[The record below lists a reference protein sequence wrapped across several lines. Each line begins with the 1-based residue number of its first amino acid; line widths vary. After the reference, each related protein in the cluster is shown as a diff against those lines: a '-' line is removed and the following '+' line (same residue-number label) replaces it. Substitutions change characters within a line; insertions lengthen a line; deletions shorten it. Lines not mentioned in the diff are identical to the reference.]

1 MLNLSKISLVFS
13 LSSLALFTACT
24 DYVAQMEDDFED
36 WKKLQAELYE
46 IETQQSSSS
55 AVQDDDEILPGSSA
69 KLSSSKKASS
79 SSAKAKSSSSVKKG
93 SSSSAKPSS
102 SAKASSVVK
111 GTFKDKRDNVTYE
124 TVTIGSQTWFAENL
138 TYNTEEIGGY
148 CYENKSANCDKYGR
162 LYTWY
167 DANNVC
173 PSGWHLPTKA
183 EFETLIATVGGVK
196 TAGKVL
202 KSTSIDWL
210 ERGFGTDKFGFS
222 ALPGGFR
229 DIEGKFDSEGA
240 IAHFWSATAY
250 GDGNEAYYLYILG
263 ESDEA
268 NVLWNEYTSKD
279 LALSVRC
286 LKGEAEKPKSSSSKT
301 VSSSSKTVSSSS
313 VKASSSSK
321 VESSSSEAKSSNSVL
336 QSDFEDPRDG
346 KSYRTV
352 NIGKQQWM
360 VDNLNFKTDNSYCLD
375 DDLFNC
381 NKYGRLYT
389 WDEAIEVCPDG
400 WRLPTKVDFE
410 TLVATAGGE
419 SVAARKL
426 KATFGWDDDNGTDEF
441 GFMSLPSG
449 ARDVDGFY
457 YDLKAEY
464 WSSIEYWG
472 LVGEFDGSAYS
483 MSLSKNDADVY
494 VIFWGKTAGFS
505 VRCIKGGKVKP
516 GSMKDPRDGQV
527 YKTVTLGT
535 QTWMAQNMNYMS
547 DEIYGFYGTGISD
560 YREEFGLLYPW
571 YIAQDVCP
579 SGWHLPSFD
588 EWNELYKFV
597 GADAGGDST
606 LVGSKLKDRYSWSEG
621 KGLDDY
627 GFSAKAAGFSKDDI
641 LKAFGEGSF
650 FWSSTLNDNESAVFL
665 YMRKELKSFYAS
677 VESNLDVA
685 VSVRCLKD

>member
-1 MLNLSKISLVFS
+1 M
-13 LSSLALFTACT
+13 
-24 DYVAQMEDDFED
+24 Y
-36 WKKLQAELYE
+36 
-46 IETQQSSSS
+46 
-55 AVQDDDEILPGSSA
+55 QDDL
-69 KLSSSKKASS
+69 
-79 SSAKAKSSSSVKKG
+79 
-93 SSSSAKPSS
+93 
-102 SAKASSVVK
+102 
-111 GTFKDKRDNVTYE
+111 
-124 TVTIGSQTWFAENL
+124 
-138 TYNTEEIGGY
+138 
-148 CYENKSANCDKYGR
+148 
-162 LYTWY
+162 
-167 DANNVC
+167 
-173 PSGWHLPTKA
+173 
-183 EFETLIATVGGVK
+183 
-196 TAGKVL
+196 
-202 KSTSIDWL
+202 
-210 ERGFGTDKFGFS
+210 
-222 ALPGGFR
+222 
-229 DIEGKFDSEGA
+229 
-240 IAHFWSATAY
+240 
-250 GDGNEAYYLYILG
+250 
-263 ESDEA
+263 
-268 NVLWNEYTSKD
+268 
-279 LALSVRC
+279 
-286 LKGEAEKPKSSSSKT
+286 
-301 VSSSSKTVSSSS
+301 
-313 VKASSSSK
+313 
-321 VESSSSEAKSSNSVL
+321 
-336 QSDFEDPRDG
+336 EDPRDG

-410 TLVATAGGE
+410 TLVATAGGV

-426 KATFGWDDDNGTDEF
+426 KATFGWDDNGTDEF

-457 YDLKAEY
+457 YNLGTAYY

-472 LVGEFDGSAYS
+472 ILEEEDGSAYS
-483 MSLSKNDADVY
+483 MGLSQNDVDVY
-494 VIFWGKTAGFS
+494 IIPHYGKKAGLS
-505 VRCIKGGKVKP
+505 VRCIKGGVVKP

-571 YIAQDVCP
+571 YSAQDVCP

-606 LVGSKLKDRYSWSEG
+606 LVGSKLKDQYSWSEG

-641 LKAFGEGSF
+641 LYAFGEGSF
-650 FWSSTLNDNESAVFL
+650 FWSSTLNDNESAVLVF
-665 YMRKELKSFYAS
+665 MKKELKSFYATE
-677 VESNLDVA
+677 ESNLNAA